1 MNDIFSMFNPDW
13 WMDENNNALLITDA
27 VLFLLLCIP
36 VLYLFICA
44 LFSLGRYKNPY
55 QPAKVTHRFLVLF
68 TVLRNGKEVINS
80 INHFLDTQL
89 YPRNK
94 YDVAVA
100 ATQLPEEDLVTLLQ
114 MPVNIVVPDKEQC
127 TKVYAI
133 QQVMERYSP
142 AEYDMVVIFNSDNR
156 IVPNA
161 LSLFNNAYYSGCD
174 AIQAHRMTEN
184 LTTSIAVL
192 NATSEEINNNIF
204 RKAHT
209 RMGFSSALIGSAM
222 AFDFPMFHEIAPK
235 LKGSDLSKAMETALL
250 EQNIFTEYMEE
261 VVCYSK
267 KEESADGYEAQ
278 RIGWL
283 RSQYSSTIFAL
294 RKLPITLLRGQWD
307 YALKLFQWLMPSR
320 FLLIALI
327 VLCAI
332 CITLLDW
339 TLSFKWYALLVVI
352 AITFL
357 MALPDGEVNKRF
369 KRSVWAL
376 PILVFASVFSHFTR
390 FFQFKKSKSSKK
402 KEKTA
407 ETAEAAEKKNSR
419 KD

>member
-1 MNDIFSMFNPDW
+1 MSDIFSMFNPDW
-13 WMDENNNALLITDA
+13 WVDENNNALQIADA
-27 VLFLLLCIP
+27 VLYLILAIP

-44 LFSLGRYKNPY
+44 LFSLSRYKNPY
-55 QPAKVTHRFLVLF
+55 PPAKVQYRFLVLF

-89 YPRNK
+89 YPRDK
-94 YDVAVA
+94 YSIAVA

-114 MPVNIVVPDKEQC
+114 MPVNIVVPDKEHC

-142 AEYDMVVIFNSDNR
+142 EEYDMVVIFNSDNR
-156 IVPNA
+156 IVPSA
-161 LSLFNNAYYSGCD
+161 LDYFNNAYYSGCD

-222 AFDFPMFHEIAPK
+222 AFDFTMFHEIAPT
-235 LKGSDLSKAMETALL
+235 LKGADLSKAMETALL
-250 EQNIFTEYMEE
+250 QQNIYTEYLEE

-267 KEESADGYEAQ
+267 KEESANGYEAQ
-278 RIGWL
+278 RISWL

-294 RKLPITLLRGQWD
+294 RKLPITLLRGEWD

-327 VLCAI
+327 GLCAVG
-332 CITLLDW
+332 ITLLDW
-339 TLSFKWYALLVVI
+339 TLSFKWYILLGI
-352 AITFL
+352 IGITFL
-357 MALPDGEVNKRF
+357 MALPDGEINKRF
-369 KRSVWAL
+369 KKAIWAL
-376 PILVFASVFSHFTR
+376 PILVFASIFSHITR
-390 FFQFKKSKSSKK
+390 LFGGGKRKK
-402 KEKTA
+402 KTER
-407 ETAEAAEKKNSR
+407 R
-419 KD
+419 K

>member
-1 MNDIFSMFNPDW
+1 M
-13 WMDENNNALLITDA
+13 
-27 VLFLLLCIP
+27 
-36 VLYLFICA
+36 
-44 LFSLGRYKNPY
+44 
-55 QPAKVTHRFLVLF
+55 
-68 TVLRNGKEVINS
+68 
-80 INHFLDTQL
+80 DTQL
-89 YPRNK
+89 YPREK
-94 YDVAVA
+94 YDIAVA

-142 AEYDMVVIFNSDNR
+142 EEYDMVVIFNSDNR
-156 IVPNA
+156 IVPSA
-161 LSLFNNAYYSGCD
+161 LNYFNNAYYSGCD

-222 AFDFPMFHEIAPK
+222 AFDFTMFHEIAPT
-235 LKGSDLSKAMETALL
+235 LKGADLSKAMETALL
-250 EQNIFTEYMEE
+250 QQNIYTEYLEE

-267 KEESADGYEAQ
+267 KEESANGYEAQ
-278 RIGWL
+278 RISWL

-294 RKLPITLLRGQWD
+294 KKLPITLLRGEWD

-327 VLCAI
+327 GLCAI
-332 CITLLDW
+332 GITLLDW
-339 TLSFKWYALLVVI
+339 TLSFKWYILLGVI
-352 AITFL
+352 GITFL

-369 KRSVWAL
+369 KKAIWAL
-376 PILVFASVFSHFTR
+376 PILVFASIFSHITR
-390 FFQFKKSKSSKK
+390 LFGGGKRKK
-402 KEKTA
+402 KTERRQ
-407 ETAEAAEKKNSR
+407 KKEI
-419 KD
+419 

>member
-1 MNDIFSMFNPDW
+1 MQI
-13 WMDENNNALLITDA
+13 ADA
-27 VLFLLLCIP
+27 ILFLLLSIP

-44 LFSLGRYKNPY
+44 LFSLGKYKNPY
-55 QPAKVTHRFLVLF
+55 PPAKVQHRFLVLF
-68 TVLRNGKEVINS
+68 TVLRNGKEVIQS

-89 YPRNK
+89 YPRDK
-94 YDVAVA
+94 YDIAIA

-142 AEYDMVVIFNSDNR
+142 AEYDMVIIFNSDNR

-161 LSLFNNAYYSGCD
+161 LNLFNNAYYSGCD

-209 RMGFSSALIGSAM
+209 RMGFSAALIGSAM
-222 AFDFPMFHEIAPK
+222 AFDFAMFHEIAPK

-250 EQNIFTEYMEE
+250 KQNIYTEYMAE

-267 KEESADGYEAQ
+267 KAESTNGYEAQ

-283 RSQYSSTIFAL
+283 RSQYSSTILAL
-294 RKLPITLLRGQWD
+294 KSLPITLLRGEWD

-327 VLCAI
+327 TLCAI
-332 CITLLDW
+332 GITLLDW
-339 TLSFKWYALLVVI
+339 TLSLKWYALLAVI
-352 AITFL
+352 AITF
-357 MALPDGEVNKRF
+357 
-369 KRSVWAL
+369 
-376 PILVFASVFSHFTR
+376 
-390 FFQFKKSKSSKK
+390 
-402 KEKTA
+402 
-407 ETAEAAEKKNSR
+407 
-419 KD
+419 

>member
-1 MNDIFSMFNPDW
+1 MSDIFSMFNPDW
-13 WMDENNNALLITDA
+13 WVDENNNALQIADA
-27 VLFLLLCIP
+27 VLYLILAIP

-44 LFSLGRYKNPY
+44 LFSLSRYKNPY
-55 QPAKVTHRFLVLF
+55 PPAKVQYRFLVLF

-89 YPRNK
+89 YPRDK
-94 YDVAVA
+94 YSIAVA

-114 MPVNIVVPDKEQC
+114 MPVNIVVPDKEHC

-142 AEYDMVVIFNSDNR
+142 EEYDMVVIFNSDNR
-156 IVPNA
+156 IVPSA
-161 LSLFNNAYYSGCD
+161 LDYFNNAYYSGCD

-222 AFDFPMFHEIAPK
+222 AFDFTMFHEIAPT
-235 LKGSDLSKAMETALL
+235 LKGADLSKAMETALL
-250 EQNIFTEYMEE
+250 QQNIYTEYLEE

-267 KEESADGYEAQ
+267 KEESANGYEAQ
-278 RIGWL
+278 RISWL

-294 RKLPITLLRGQWD
+294 RKLPITLLRGEWD

-327 VLCAI
+327 GLCAVG
-332 CITLLDW
+332 ITLLDW
-339 TLSFKWYALLVVI
+339 TLSFKWYILLGI
-352 AITFL
+352 IGITFL
-357 MALPDGEVNKRF
+357 MALPDGEINKRF
-369 KRSVWAL
+369 KKAIWAL
-376 PILVFASVFSHFTR
+376 PILVFASIFSHITR
-390 FFQFKKSKSSKK
+390 LFRGGKRKK
-402 KEKTA
+402 KTERR
-407 ETAEAAEKKNSR
+407 KK
-419 KD
+419 DI